1 MAGTRK
7 KKIKAKIKKKK
18 PVCEEIDGWRIGDIA
33 WGKTQLG
40 EILHGEI
47 ETLHDCDQVTS
58 SGKNLGKAVTL
69 VTMVDGKYR
78 TVLVSTLSENR
89 IKKSRSKV

>member
-1 MAGTRK
+1 
-7 KKIKAKIKKKK
+7 
-18 PVCEEIDGWRIGDIA
+18 
-33 WGKTQLG
+33 
-40 EILHGEI
+40 
-47 ETLHDCDQVTS
+47 
-58 SGKNLGKAVTL
+58 NLGKAVTL

>member
-7 KKIKAKIKKKK
+7 KKAKLKKKK
-18 PVCEEIDGWRIGDIA
+18 PACEEIEGWRVGDIA

-47 ETLHDCDQVTS
+47 ETLHNCDQVSS
-58 SGKNLGKAVTL
+58 SGEILGKAVTI

-78 TVLVSTLSENR
+78 TVLVSTLSEER